1 MCQIT
6 AYLDGEEI
14 MKDVLM
20 VEPVPGGVLLATFFE
35 QPLLVPAVIR
45 KLDLMKNKLFLESS
59 AELPESEELDK
70 SHTHRLAQRAP
81 ANQNSS

>member
-20 VEPVPGGVLLATFFE
+20 VEPVPEGVLLATFFE
-35 QPLLVPAVIR
+35 QPRIVPAVIR
-45 KLDLMKNKLFLESS
+45 KLDLMKNKLFLESRT
-59 AELPESEELDK
+59 ELSESEELDK
-70 SHTHRLAQRAP
+70 SHTQRLAQRAP